1 MRLNKL
7 RKLKSV
13 QDSIYEENKEQ
24 EFISTGVATLN
35 ILFGGGIDKG
45 IPVGKVS
52 MIAADS
58 SLGKSFIA
66 LKIAKNAQTKGK
78 SVILFDA
85 EKAFNKAL
93 ADNLG
98 IQENEMLVIQET
110 SLEKVTQQFM
120 NIVDELGEDVKDTMF
135 IIDSWN
141 VLVTSKTIDDAS
153 AGNDKTDMTT
163 AKKKNT
169 LAKLLLNSGATIF
182 VVNQLYAC
190 VNPNTFVKTESGS
203 KKIGDLLLGDKVMT
217 RNGLEPIINKF
228 EYEDAQVYE
237 ITLENGDVIEATGRH
252 KFVVNGEW
260 KSVEDLIAGDILSVL
275 KIIDIKVK
283 RIPKVVDIETPS
295 HEYILDNGVISH
307 NSMDSYSLDT
317 IGGAKGIYYSS
328 SSIVQATSKAKQKES
343 DGEIS
348 GAIVTAMTRKG
359 RFSREHSKLKYLI
372 NYDGGFNAF
381 YGLLDIALEGGY
393 VTKPSAG
400 YYTRTHINED
410 KKLREKD
417 IYTEEFWRPIFNDT
431 DFKAYVEKAY
441 SFKHNEINEENI
453 EF

>member
-260 KSVEDLIAGDILSVL
+260 KSVEDLIAGDIL
-275 KIIDIKVK
+275 
-283 RIPKVVDIETPS
+283 
-295 HEYILDNGVISH
+295 
-307 NSMDSYSLDT
+307 
-317 IGGAKGIYYSS
+317 
-328 SSIVQATSKAKQKES
+328 TS
-343 DGEIS
+343 
-348 GAIVTAMTRKG
+348 
-359 RFSREHSKLKYLI
+359 
-372 NYDGGFNAF
+372 
-381 YGLLDIALEGGY
+381 
-393 VTKPSAG
+393 
-400 YYTRTHINED
+400 
-410 KKLREKD
+410 
-417 IYTEEFWRPIFNDT
+417 
-431 DFKAYVEKAY
+431 AY
-441 SFKHNEINEENI
+441 
-453 EF
+453 

>member
-182 VVNQLYAC
+182 VVNQLY
-190 VNPNTFVKTESGS
+190 S
-203 KKIGDLLLGDKVMT
+203 
-217 RNGLEPIINKF
+217 
-228 EYEDAQVYE
+228 
-237 ITLENGDVIEATGRH
+237 
-252 KFVVNGEW
+252 
-260 KSVEDLIAGDILSVL
+260 
-275 KIIDIKVK
+275 
-283 RIPKVVDIETPS
+283 
-295 HEYILDNGVISH
+295 
-307 NSMDSYSLDT
+307 SMDSYSLDT

-417 IYTEEFWRPIFNDT
+417 IYTEDFWRPIFNDT

>member
-66 LKIAKNAQTKGK
+66 LKIAKNAQAKGK

-98 IQENEMLVIQET
+98 IQEDEMLVIQET

-182 VVNQLYAC
+182 VVNQLY
-190 VNPNTFVKTESGS
+190 S
-203 KKIGDLLLGDKVMT
+203 
-217 RNGLEPIINKF
+217 
-228 EYEDAQVYE
+228 
-237 ITLENGDVIEATGRH
+237 
-252 KFVVNGEW
+252 
-260 KSVEDLIAGDILSVL
+260 
-275 KIIDIKVK
+275 
-283 RIPKVVDIETPS
+283 
-295 HEYILDNGVISH
+295 
-307 NSMDSYSLDT
+307 SMDSYSLDT

>member
-182 VVNQLYAC
+182 
-190 VNPNTFVKTESGS
+190 
-203 KKIGDLLLGDKVMT
+203 
-217 RNGLEPIINKF
+217 IINQI
-228 EYEDAQVYE
+228 YQPLDAYSPAQ
-237 ITLENGDVIEATGRH
+237 
-252 KFVVNGEW
+252 
-260 KSVEDLIAGDILSVL
+260 
-275 KIIDIKVK
+275 
-283 RIPKVVDIETPS
+283 IP
-295 HEYILDNGVISH
+295 
-307 NSMDSYSLDT
+307 
-317 IGGAKGIYYSS
+317 GGLGIYYSS

>member
-98 IQENEMLVIQET
+98 IQEDEMLVIQET

-182 VVNQLYAC
+182 TINQIYQPLDAYSPAQI
-190 VNPNTFVKTESGS
+190 PG
-203 KKIGDLLLGDKVMT
+203 
-217 RNGLEPIINKF
+217 GL
-228 EYEDAQVYE
+228 
-237 ITLENGDVIEATGRH
+237 
-252 KFVVNGEW
+252 
-260 KSVEDLIAGDILSVL
+260 
-275 KIIDIKVK
+275 
-283 RIPKVVDIETPS
+283 
-295 HEYILDNGVISH
+295 
-307 NSMDSYSLDT
+307 
-317 IGGAKGIYYSS
+317 GIYYSS

>member
-66 LKIAKNAQTKGK
+66 LKIAKNAQAKGK

-260 KSVEDLIAGDILSVL
+260 KSVEDLIAGDIL
-275 KIIDIKVK
+275 
-283 RIPKVVDIETPS
+283 
-295 HEYILDNGVISH
+295 
-307 NSMDSYSLDT
+307 
-317 IGGAKGIYYSS
+317 
-328 SSIVQATSKAKQKES
+328 TS
-343 DGEIS
+343 
-348 GAIVTAMTRKG
+348 
-359 RFSREHSKLKYLI
+359 
-372 NYDGGFNAF
+372 
-381 YGLLDIALEGGY
+381 
-393 VTKPSAG
+393 
-400 YYTRTHINED
+400 
-410 KKLREKD
+410 
-417 IYTEEFWRPIFNDT
+417 
-431 DFKAYVEKAY
+431 AY
-441 SFKHNEINEENI
+441 
-453 EF
+453 